1 MVTFTACR
9 SKPELV
15 VPARATPREVK
26 SLSDV
31 DNQPDLR
38 VYTTIIEYFRRHVP
52 GVPEQSAV
60 SSIIK
65 AALAEALVY
74 YYPMAGRLRELPGGN
89 KLVVEC
95 TAEGVIFVRAQADV
109 RLEEFGQPLVQPYP
123 CVDELLCEVG
133 DVRSVVGKPLLY
145 LQMTEFRCGGI
156 ALALT
161 TCHSIVDG
169 FGMVQIF
176 KCITELA
183 RGEAHPAVLPTW
195 QRHLLVSSSEATSES
210 GGHDSASMV
219 GVDNDGKPLLTQAS
233 LEGMVTRS
241 FLFGKREIAALR
253 SGVPARLAQS
263 ATVFDIITGT
273 LWRCRTAALEHPPD
287 EQVCV
292 VFVSNAR
299 GRWKRDPPL
308 PPGFYGNA
316 LFSTVA
322 EATAG
327 ELCGG
332 SLADAVELVRK
343 AKFRVTDEYVR
354 SALDIMAR
362 GGLYMKV
369 ALNRTLLMSDIT
381 HCGDDSLDLGWAE
394 RIGGGIA
401 MAGDINRLSS
411 VYTCC
416 KDANGEDCIMVPM
429 VLPEEAMGRFE
440 SHIVATLQEARC
452 WTEERQF
459 GSDDKHHVCCQLSLA

>member
-1 MVTFTACR
+1 MVTFTARR

-38 VYTTIIEYFRRHVP
+38 LYTTIIEFFRRHVP
-52 GVPEQSAV
+52 GVPEQPAA

-74 YYPMAGRLRELPGGN
+74 YYPIAGRLRELLRGK

-109 RLEEFGQPLVQPYP
+109 RLEEYGQPLVQPYP

-145 LQMTEFRCGGI
+145 LQ
-156 ALALT
+156 
-161 TCHSIVDG
+161 
-169 FGMVQIF
+169 
-176 KCITELA
+176 
-183 RGEAHPAVLPTW
+183 
-195 QRHLLVSSSEATSES
+195 ATSES

-233 LEGMVTRS
+233 LERMVTRS

-253 SGVPARLAQS
+253 SGVPACLAQS

-273 LWRCRTAALEHPPD
+273 LWRCRTSALEHPPD

-292 VFVSNAR
+292 AFVSNAR

-308 PPGFYGNA
+308 PPGFYGNE
-316 LFSTVA
+316 LFGTVA

-332 SLADAVELVRK
+332 SLADAVELVCK

-369 ALNRTLLMSDIT
+369 ALNRTLPMSDIT
-381 HCGDDSLDLGWAE
+381 HCGDDSLDLG
-394 RIGGGIA
+394 
-401 MAGDINRLSS
+401 
-411 VYTCC
+411 
-416 KDANGEDCIMVPM
+416 
-429 VLPEEAMGRFE
+429 
-440 SHIVATLQEARC
+440 
-452 WTEERQF
+452 
-459 GSDDKHHVCCQLSLA
+459 

>member
-1 MVTFTACR
+1 MATFTACR

-38 VYTTIIEYFRRHVP
+38 VYTTIIEFFRRRVP
-52 GVPEQSAV
+52 GVPEQPAA

-74 YYPMAGRLRELPGGN
+74 YYPVAGRLRELPGGN

-95 TAEGVIFVRAQADV
+95 TAEGVIFIKAQADV

-145 LQMTEFRCGGI
+145 LQMTEFTCGGL

-161 TCHSIVDG
+161 MCHSVVDG

-183 RGEAHPAVLPTW
+183 RGEALPTVLPTW
-195 QRHLLVSSSEATSES
+195 NRHLLVSSSEATSES
-210 GGHDSASMV
+210 GDHDSASM
-219 GVDNDGKPLLTQAS
+219 PLLPLRPPTQAS
-233 LEGMVTRS
+233 LKGMVTRS
-241 FLFGKREIAALR
+241 FLFGPREIAALR
-253 SGVPARLAQS
+253 GGVPARLAQS
-263 ATVFDIITGT
+263 ATVFDLITGT

-287 EQVCV
+287 EHVCV
-292 VFVSNAR
+292 AFVSNAR
-299 GRWKRDPPL
+299 GRWKCDPPL

-332 SLADAVELVRK
+332 SLADAVELVRE

-362 GGLYMKV
+362 GERYMKV
-369 ALNRTLLMSDIT
+369 ALNRTLPMSDIT
-381 HCGDDSLDLGWAE
+381 RCGDDSLDLGWAE
-394 RIGGGIA
+394 RIAGGVA
-401 MAGDINRLSS
+401 MAGDIINRLAS
-411 VYTCC
+411 VYTSC

-440 SHIVATLQEARC
+440 SHIVAALHEARC

-459 GSDDKHHVCCQLSLA
+459 GSNDQHHVCCQLSLA

>member
-1 MVTFTACR
+1 MVTFTARR

-38 VYTTIIEYFRRHVP
+38 LYTTIIEFFRRHVP
-52 GVPEQSAV
+52 GVPEQPAA

-74 YYPMAGRLRELPGGN
+74 YYPIAGRLRELLRGK

-109 RLEEFGQPLVQPYP
+109 RLEEYGQPLVQPYP

-145 LQMTEFRCGGI
+145 LQ
-156 ALALT
+156 
-161 TCHSIVDG
+161 
-169 FGMVQIF
+169 
-176 KCITELA
+176 LA
-183 RGEAHPAVLPTW
+183 RGEAHPTVLPTW
-195 QRHLLVSSSEATSES
+195 QRHLLISSSEATSES

-233 LEGMVTRS
+233 LERMVTRS

-253 SGVPARLAQS
+253 SGVPACLAQS

-273 LWRCRTAALEHPPD
+273 LWRCRTSALEHPPD

-292 VFVSNAR
+292 AFVSNAR

-308 PPGFYGNA
+308 PPGFYGNE
-316 LFSTVA
+316 LFGTVA

-332 SLADAVELVRK
+332 SLADAVELVCK

-369 ALNRTLLMSDIT
+369 ALNRTLPMSDIT
-381 HCGDDSLDLGWAE
+381 HCGDDSLDLG
-394 RIGGGIA
+394 
-401 MAGDINRLSS
+401 
-411 VYTCC
+411 
-416 KDANGEDCIMVPM
+416 
-429 VLPEEAMGRFE
+429 
-440 SHIVATLQEARC
+440 
-452 WTEERQF
+452 
-459 GSDDKHHVCCQLSLA
+459 